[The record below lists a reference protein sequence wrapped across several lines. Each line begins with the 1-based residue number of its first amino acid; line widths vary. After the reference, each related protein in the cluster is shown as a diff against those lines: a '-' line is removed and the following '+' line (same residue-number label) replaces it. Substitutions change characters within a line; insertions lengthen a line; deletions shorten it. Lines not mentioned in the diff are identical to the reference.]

1 MAAPRR
7 TAILTGASRGIG
19 YAVASALASDGY
31 SLVLNSRDPE
41 GAAARLR
48 QACEGEVLAVGGD
61 ISAPETTGAL
71 VEAARQIGGVDA
83 LLLNHGG
90 PPLKSFVDVSEEE
103 WDRYFR
109 IIVQGPLRLLRESV
123 PLFRERGGGRVVAIT
138 SFTTKA
144 PIPGLVL
151 SNSLRAGLLNAL
163 KTAAQELGPEGILI
177 NAVAPGY
184 IATER
189 LVEWT
194 NSVARQKEMDVLESR
209 KKSAE
214 NIPLKRFGTP
224 EELAEVITF
233 LLSAKNGYLTG
244 QQILV
249 DGGLVTSP

>member
-1 MAAPRR
+1 
-7 TAILTGASRGIG
+7 
-19 YAVASALASDGY
+19 
-31 SLVLNSRDPE
+31 
-41 GAAARLR
+41 
-48 QACEGEVLAVGGD
+48 
-61 ISAPETTGAL
+61 
-71 VEAARQIGGVDA
+71 
-83 LLLNHGG
+83 
-90 PPLKSFVDVSEEE
+90 
-103 WDRYFR
+103 
-109 IIVQGPLRLLRESV
+109 
-123 PLFRERGGGRVVAIT
+123 VAIT

-194 NSVARQKEMDVLESR
+194 NSVARQKEMDVLELR

-233 LLSAKNGYLTG
+233 LLSPKNGYLTG